1 MRWLSRRRP
10 VFALTAALVAVV
22 AWTASRAEPPVPTE
36 PPPSIPEPPQNRM
49 TGPAGIE
56 GLDGAALVKH
66 FECNR
71 CHEGDR
77 LERPTAD
84 KACVGCHAAIH
95 AGTFEAPKDILAHW
109 QSRIVDLLAAPSLTS
124 IGQRLQ
130 RSWVRDFLVKPHDL
144 RPGSTA
150 MMPRLPIDPKTAE
163 VIAAW
168 LVPTEAPSPDD
179 ARWLAWP
186 SRGRRTMERSG
197 CMTCHAFTG
206 APALAISPVPVTLEP
221 ATLELGIMLAP
232 DLAHVRERFQRPAL
246 IAWLV
251 DPPAQKPGT
260 PMPKL
265 GLSTA
270 EATDIAAY
278 LLETPLT
285 PAAPKPIPARLPIL
299 ERRVPFREVSEK
311 VFHRICWH
319 CHSEPDLAL
328 GDGGPGNTGGF
339 GFAGRGLN
347 LRDYPSITAGS
358 LDDAGQRRSIFRKV
372 EAGPLAGTPKLL
384 AHLLA
389 RQVEEAG
396 QEVPGIRGMPLGL
409 PAMSP
414 EDIQLVE
421 SWIAQG
427 RPE

>member
-1 MRWLSRRRP
+1 MRWPPRRGP
-10 VFALTAALVAVV
+10 NILALTAALVAV
-22 AWTASRAEPPVPTE
+22 AALTASRAEPPAPSA
-36 PPPSIPEPPQNRM
+36 PPSPS
-49 TGPAGIE
+49 TGSAPTDLDA
-56 GLDGAALVKH
+56 LDGAALVKR

-71 CHEGDR
+71 CHQGDR
-77 LERPTAD
+77 LEAPTAD

-109 QSRIVDLLAAPSLTS
+109 QTRIVDLLAAPSLNA
-124 IGQRLQ
+124 IGQRLR
-130 RSWVRDFLVKPHDL
+130 RSWVRDFLIKPHDL
-144 RPGSTA
+144 RPGSSA
-150 MMPRLPIDPKTAE
+150 MMPRLAIDPRTAE
-163 VIAAW
+163 RIAAW
-168 LVPTEAPSPDD
+168 LVPTEPPSLPDD
-179 ARWLAWP
+179 PRWLAWP
-186 SRGRRTMERSG
+186 SRGRRAMERSG
-197 CMTCHAFTG
+197 CMTCHAFSG
-206 APALAISPVPVTLEP
+206 VPALAISPVPVKLEP
-221 ATLELGIMLAP
+221 AALELGMMLAP
-232 DLAHVRERFQRPAL
+232 DLAHVRERFQPAAL

-265 GLSTA
+265 GLSAT
-270 EATDIAAY
+270 EAADIAAY
-278 LLETPLT
+278 LLETRLAPT
-285 PAAPKPIPARLPIL
+285 PPKAIPTRLPVL
-299 ERRVPFREVSEK
+299 ERRVPFREVSER

-347 LRDYPSITAGS
+347 LRDYASIAAGS
-358 LDDAGQRRSIFRKV
+358 LDDAGQRRSIFRKI
-372 EAGPLAGTPKLL
+372 ESGPLAGTPKLL

-396 QEVPGIRGMPLGL
+396 QEVPGLRGMPLGL

-421 SWIAQG
+421 SWIVQG